1 MRPRAR
7 HLRSQPA
14 NLTPCAAYMSCP
26 CHVEIILAPIA
37 EKVIKEAEPENLNK
51 KQRAIRSFSLRSGSK
66 SI

>member
-1 MRPRAR
+1 
-7 HLRSQPA
+7 
-14 NLTPCAAYMSCP
+14 MSCP